1 MWCKKY
7 KDTVFLVDVSTD
19 WLVAYVQ
26 ELEKPKKPER
36 NQASV
41 QLYVYL
47 FWWCKKCN
55 LKCFRD
61 FSNKTF
67 YQRYKMFHLP
77 YTIHLVQG
85 TGHPSF
91 SYSTWFVQVTDCH
104 FFEFIVSMGISI
116 TSRKRVC
123 QSYSNYKCNFCINP
137 IKGTLFKSW
146 LKMLGKVKK
155 KALSS
160 DLKLDKK
167 RK

>member
-1 MWCKKY
+1 MYKLRKSSRNLRNQKETKLVFNCTFIYFDDAKNVIWNVFVIFQTKHFI
-7 KDTVFLVDVSTD
+7 KDT
-19 WLVAYVQ
+19 
-26 ELEKPKKPER
+26 
-36 NQASV
+36 
-41 QLYVYL
+41 
-47 FWWCKKCN
+47 
-55 LKCFRD
+55 KCFH
-61 FSNKTF
+61 FC
-67 YQRYKMFHLP
+67 MFHLP

-91 SYSTWFVQVTDCH
+91 SYSTWFVQVTDCQ

-155 KALSS
+155 KLYRVT
-160 DLKLDKK
+160 LN
-167 RK
+167 

>member
-7 KDTVFLVDVSTD
+7 KDTVFLVDVSTA

-55 LKCFRD
+55 LKCFPD

-67 YQRYKMFHLP
+67 YQRYKMFSFLHVSLAIHHTFSSRHWP
-77 YTIHLVQG
+77 SFLFIFHLVCA
-85 TGHPSF
+85 
-91 SYSTWFVQVTDCH
+91 SYRLPI
-104 FFEFIVSMGISI
+104 FEFIVSMEISI
-116 TSRKRVC
+116 TTRKRVY
-123 QSYSNYKCNFCINP
+123 QSNSNYKCKFYINR

-146 LKMLGKVKK
+146 LKMLGKVT
-155 KALSS
+155 
-160 DLKLDKK
+160 
-167 RK
+167 